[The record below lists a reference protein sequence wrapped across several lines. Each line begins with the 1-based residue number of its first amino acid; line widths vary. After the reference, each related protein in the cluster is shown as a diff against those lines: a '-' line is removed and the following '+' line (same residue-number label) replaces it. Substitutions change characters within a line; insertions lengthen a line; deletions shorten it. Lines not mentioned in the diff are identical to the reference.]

1 VSLLVQD
8 GSLRR
13 RMGEAGR
20 RAVLGRSWDVVCTEL
35 TRHYERVILDAVA
48 DVDAVGVQPPADS
61 RAYS

>member
-1 VSLLVQD
+1 MLVRD
-8 GSLRR
+8 GALRR

-20 RAVLGRSWDVVCTEL
+20 RAVLGRSWDVVCGEL

-48 DVDAVGVQPPADS
+48 AVDATGVQRPEGS